1 VLITYVGASSYTG
14 EDSAELVVP
23 SNPVVVDR
31 VMRMLLGES
40 AGRATGARLA
50 GPGEFSARAY
60 LNGRMTL
67 EQAEGVAALIGS
79 RTRGEHA
86 AAMRMMSGEMGSLYR
101 GWSEELATVL
111 ALVEAGIDFTDQ
123 EGVVAIDGAA
133 VRRRV
138 GALAEAI
145 GSSLGSRS
153 GSERED
159 YRAQVVL
166 IGRPNAGKSTLFNAL
181 LGRERAVVSEVA
193 GTTRDVLREEIDLS
207 RDSAMGG
214 ACVLCDLAGLEDG
227 AGATAGETVAMAQ
240 AQARAAIE
248 SADVLVWCDPAGAFD
263 AEPLIGI
270 GGLGGRRVVR
280 VRTKGDMPR
289 ALIGGAS
296 ERPAREEIAV
306 CALDGWNLGVLR
318 RAIADA
324 VWGGAALDEQP
335 EGGRGVVGVS
345 RQRRALAATLDRLE
359 SALTLVEP
367 ELLASELR
375 LALDHLGEL
384 TGQVSPDDVIGR
396 IFATFCIG
404 K

>member
-1 VLITYVGASSYTG
+1 
-14 EDSAELVVP
+14 
-23 SNPVVVDR
+23 
-31 VMRMLLGES
+31 
-40 AGRATGARLA
+40 
-50 GPGEFSARAY
+50 
-60 LNGRMTL
+60 
-67 EQAEGVAALIGS
+67 
-79 RTRGEHA
+79 
-86 AAMRMMSGEMGSLYR
+86 
-101 GWSEELATVL
+101 
-111 ALVEAGIDFTDQ
+111 
-123 EGVVAIDGAA
+123 
-133 VRRRV
+133 
-138 GALAEAI
+138 
-145 GSSLGSRS
+145 
-153 GSERED
+153 
-159 YRAQVVL
+159 
-166 IGRPNAGKSTLFNAL
+166 
-181 LGRERAVVSEVA
+181 
-193 GTTRDVLREEIDLS
+193 
-207 RDSAMGG
+207 
-214 ACVLCDLAGLEDG
+214 
-227 AGATAGETVAMAQ
+227 
-240 AQARAAIE
+240 
-248 SADVLVWCDPAGAFD
+248 
-263 AEPLIGI
+263 
-270 GGLGGRRVVR
+270 
-280 VRTKGDMPR
+280 MPR